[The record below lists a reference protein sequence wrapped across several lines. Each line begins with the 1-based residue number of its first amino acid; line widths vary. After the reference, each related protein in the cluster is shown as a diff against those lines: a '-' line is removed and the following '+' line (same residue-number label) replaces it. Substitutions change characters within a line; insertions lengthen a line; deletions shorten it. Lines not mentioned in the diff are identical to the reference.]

1 MTRYTQVLLLVV
13 VGALACSSVPLSAA
27 VVAGEEVPPAIAET
41 ALGYSKALLDAEL
54 ATSWE
59 LLSSKSR
66 AEITA
71 VEWEESWR
79 LRPTSRPPSVQV
91 LLRALAGAE
100 EPPSG
105 GEVLLTPDEALIQ
118 VSENVRIVQEVVLVK
133 EGDRWLVDLL
143 ASDELNARAAAQ
155 IFLDLVA
162 AEVKGASAPRPARTP
177 AANRPMLQAVF
188 AQQAKDFYVL
198 EADVQDD
205 RARVTLA
212 CDLPVSIVL
221 RATRLG
227 AGWTVDLSRPLVN
240 VDPTS
245 ADPLHD
251 AVDSA
256 RKATCQEQL
265 QQLSRAFEMYA
276 AASDDL
282 LPDPDRWVELMRPFG
297 PRDMALHC
305 PADSA
310 PGISYAMNRNLAGK
324 RRSQVADPSSTPL
337 LFESTLHTA
346 NPSDTGESWPEP
358 ALHAD
363 GNLVLYV
370 DGSVRAVKWK
380 PSFTVKEGKGRPATR
395 AVPTLRLPANPP
407 RQPR

>member
-13 VGALACSSVPLSAA
+13 VGALACCPVPLSAA
-27 VVAGEEVPPAIAET
+27 VVAGEKVPPAIAET

-79 LRPTSRPPSVQV
+79 LRPTSRPPSAQV

-100 EPPSG
+100 KPAG
-105 GEVLLTPDEALIQ
+105 AGEVLLTPGEALIE
-118 VSENVRIVQEVVLVK
+118 VSENVRITQELVLVK

-143 ASDELNARAAAQ
+143 ASDELNARAAAEV
-155 IFLDLVA
+155 FLDAVA

-177 AANRPMLQAVF
+177 GAVRPMLQAVF

-198 EADVQDD
+198 QADVQGD

-227 AGWTVDLSRPLVN
+227 AGWTVDLSRPMVS

-265 QQLSRAFEMYA
+265 QKLSRAFEMYA

-282 LPDPDRWVELMRPFG
+282 LPDPDRWVELVRPFG
-297 PRDMALHC
+297 ARDTSLHC

-310 PGISYAMNRNLAGK
+310 LGSA
-324 RRSQVADPSSTPL
+324 TP
-337 LFESTLHTA
+337 
-346 NPSDTGESWPEP
+346 
-358 ALHAD
+358 
-363 GNLVLYV
+363 
-370 DGSVRAVKWK
+370 
-380 PSFTVKEGKGRPATR
+380 
-395 AVPTLRLPANPP
+395 
-407 RQPR
+407 

>member
-1 MTRYTQVLLLVV
+1 MTRCTQVLLLAVLGVLPCSAVPLGAEVV
-13 VGALACSSVPLSAA
+13 V
-27 VVAGEEVPPAIAET
+27 GEEVPSAIAET
-41 ALGYSKALLDAEL
+41 ALAYSSALLDAEL
-54 ATSWE
+54 ATSWG
-59 LLSSKSR
+59 LLSAKSR
-66 AEITA
+66 TEITA

-79 LRPTSRPPSVQV
+79 LRPTSRPPSAQS

-105 GEVLLTPDEALIQ
+105 GEVLLTPGQALIQ
-118 VSENVRIVQEVVLVK
+118 VSENVRITQELVLVR

-143 ASDELNARAAAQ
+143 ASDELNARAAAEV
-155 IFLDLVA
+155 FLNAVA
-162 AEVKGASAPRPARTP
+162 AEVKGAAAPRPVRTP
-177 AANRPMLQAVF
+177 GAGRPMLQAVL
-188 AQQAKDFYVL
+188 APQAKEFYVL
-198 EADVQDD
+198 QADVEDD

-212 CDLPVSIVL
+212 CDLQVSIVL

-227 AGWTVDLSRPLVN
+227 AGWTVDLSRPVVN

-245 ADPLHD
+245 AYPLRD
-251 AVDSA
+251 AADSA

-265 QQLSRAFEMYA
+265 QKLGRAFEMYA

-282 LPDPDRWVELMRPFG
+282 LPDADRWVELMRPFG
-297 PRDMALHC
+297 ARDMLLHC
-305 PADSA
+305 PADSV

-324 RRSQVADPSSTPL
+324 RRSQVANPSSTPL
-337 LFESTLHTA
+337 LFESALHTA
-346 NPSDTGESWPEP
+346 NPSDKGGSWPEP

-370 DGSVRAVKWK
+370 DGSIRAVKRK
-380 PSFTVKEGKGRPATR
+380 PSFTVKEGRGGAAAQPAPR
-395 AVPTLRLPANPP
+395 LRVPARPP